1 MRRSTRGAG
10 AGALGLLLGL
20 AGCQTQ
26 MAAVEPQ
33 AICNFNAL
41 VAQRQAAPA
50 PAEAP
55 AQPAAGPTLMPLNS
69 IAITDVAITNKVWV
83 EATNARRTPTGTVE
97 VWARFV
103 NCTDFPLQIEGRT
116 HFLDESRGPVEPVS
130 AWQRVM
136 LPPRTFAVYQESST
150 NVSAVRFYYVE
161 VREGR

>member
-1 MRRSTRGAG
+1 MRVTRTGRWG
-10 AGALGLLLGL
+10 GALGVLLVL

-26 MAAVEPQ
+26 MATVEPTT
-33 AICNFNAL
+33 ICNFNAL
-41 VAQRQAAPA
+41 VAQRQSPPA

-55 AQPAAGPTLMPLNS
+55 QQPAGPTQMPVNS
-69 IAITDVAITNKVWV
+69 VSITDYTITNKVWV

-116 HFLDESRGPVEPVS
+116 HFLDEARAPVEAVS
-130 AWQRVM
+130 AWHRVF
-136 LPPRTFAVYQESST
+136 LPPRSFAVYQESST

>member
-1 MRRSTRGAG
+1 MRVTTTQAC
-10 AGALGLLLGL
+10 AGALGLLVAL
-20 AGCQTQ
+20 AGCRTQ
-26 MAAVEPQ
+26 MAAVQPQ

-55 AQPAAGPTLMPLNS
+55 AQAAGPAQMPLNS
-69 IAITDVAITNKVWV
+69 VAITDYGITNKVWV
-83 EATNARRTPTGTVE
+83 EAANARRTPTGTVE

-116 HFLDESRGPVEPVS
+116 HFLDEGRAPAEAVS
-130 AWQRVM
+130 AWNRVF
-136 LPPRTFAVYQESST
+136 LAPRSFAVYQESST
-150 NVSAVRFYYVE
+150 NISAVRFYYVE

>member
-1 MRRSTRGAG
+1 
-10 AGALGLLLGL
+10 
-20 AGCQTQ
+20 

-55 AQPAAGPTLMPLNS
+55 AQPSGPTQMPVNS
-69 IAITDVAITNKVWV
+69 VAITDYGITNKVWV

-116 HFLDESRGPVEPVS
+116 HFLDEGRGPAEPVS
-130 AWQRVM
+130 AWHRVF
-136 LPPRTFAVYQESST
+136 LPPRAFAVYQEAST
-150 NVSAVRFYYVE
+150 SVQAVRFYYVE